1 MRPGVSTLVATGS
14 TEPGPV
20 VASVPGG
27 TGLLLLGLGLATGME
42 FYTNDSMNLVLP
54 DIVGT
59 LGVSADQGS
68 WVLTVYSCALFLGI
82 PLSIWMAQHY
92 GYKRYLMS
100 TVAVFMLTSIG
111 CATAPSLEV
120 LLLWRAVQGLAA
132 AGLYVWWR
140 ATVYLLLP
148 KAQRSS
154 SLMRISTLLY
164 LSSAAGLLC
173 SGYITDRFTW
183 RLMFL
188 PDLLYGGSA
197 MIILARSFPRLPP
210 ETAPRMRE
218 TDYLGIALLG
228 IALVSLQVILSRGQI
243 DGWFAAPQIRDL
255 GVSAGLGLVAF
266 VWWQVNPGNRT
277 PLLCLDLLRDR
288 RVVSSAL
295 IGVFTGIIL
304 SGSLYALPEF
314 LRNVDAAPHT
324 AARTGQIMCV
334 YTLAAAALRPLVVP
348 LVARIGQR
356 KTIILALIALIASML
371 LFSRLITT
379 GTPDSMLLLPLVL
392 YAACLS
398 PLLPSVGSGT
408 VAKIEQQKLLDGVSL
423 YMGFRQFGAALG
435 VALVAILIDR
445 RESFHSSRLFEH
457 LGMANTATRHW
468 LATATSLIAS
478 RDGPSVLQA
487 QSMAVRLLAEA
498 GARQAEVLAYADAFL
513 FMAVVGVVALCVVPV
528 VPPTPVVTKP

>member
-1 MRPGVSTLVATGS
+1 MSAEALGKTAP
-14 TEPGPV
+14 EPGTV
-20 VASVPGG
+20 TIPGG

-92 GYKRYLMS
+92 GYKRYLMT
-100 TVAVFMLTSIG
+100 TVAVFALTSMG

-120 LLLWRAVQGLAA
+120 LLMWRAVQGLAA

-148 KAQRSS
+148 KAQRSV
-154 SLMRISTLLY
+154 SLMRISTMLY

-173 SGYITDRFTW
+173 SGYITDRFNW

-188 PDLLYGGSA
+188 PDLLYAAGA
-197 MIILARSFPRLPP
+197 LLILARSFPALPV
-210 ETAPRMRE
+210 ETAPRVRE
-218 TDYLGIALLG
+218 TDYPGIALLA
-228 IALVSLQVILSRGQI
+228 IALVSLQVILNRGQI
-243 DGWFAAPQIRDL
+243 DDWFTSPQIRNLTVL
-255 GVSAGLGLVAF
+255 GGAGLAGFL
-266 VWWQVNPGNRT
+266 WWEMNPRNRT
-277 PLLCLDLLRDR
+277 PLLCLELLADR
-288 RVVSSAL
+288 RVVSAAL
-295 IGVFTGIIL
+295 IGIFTGMIL

-314 LRNVDAAPHT
+314 LRNVASAPHT
-324 AARTGQIMCV
+324 AARTGQIMCI
-334 YTLAAAALRPLVVP
+334 YALAAAALRPLMVP

-356 KTIILALIALIASML
+356 KTIVLALIALIVSML
-371 LFSRLITT
+371 MFVRLLTA
-379 GTPDSMLLLPLVL
+379 GTPDTALVLPLML

-398 PLLPSVGSGT
+398 PLLPAVGSGT
-408 VAKIEQQKLLDGVSL
+408 VAKIEQNKLLDGVSL

-457 LGMANTATRHW
+457 LGMTSAATRDW
-468 LATATSLIAS
+468 LATAAS
-478 RDGPSVLQA
+478 AIVTRDGPSVLQA
-487 QSMAVRLLAEA
+487 RPMALRLLAEA

-513 FMAVVGVVALCVVPV
+513 FMAAVGVVALCVVPV
-528 VPPTPVVTKP
+528 IPPTPVARKS